1 MCMRS
6 FHLFLQKRN
15 RNLQKNNQTNKTIR
29 FSSCFPSCFWRR
41 CWLQRNVPSTSLFVG
56 WCVCAAC
63 RSWTECSIS
72 WPGRVSSTPVCWQ
85 QNSLCSQKHT
95 ALWAS
100 SSTQDYYTSVMSCE
114 VFIVFATTY
123 FLMFFS
129 TLYILW
135 FYAEKCY
142 HHWCR
147 GFRTGCCTPAA
158 KLWHSG
164 KDPHLAWSLV
174 PSPLIVI
181 K

>member
-1 MCMRS
+1 MCEFFS
-6 FHLFLQKRN
+6 PFPTKKEQKSPKE
-15 RNLQKNNQTNKTIR
+15 QQTNKTIR
-29 FSSCFPSCFWRR
+29 FFSFFPSCFWRR
-41 CWLQRNVPSTSLFVG
+41 CWLQRNVPSTSLFGG

-100 SSTQDYYTSVMSCE
+100 SSTQDYYTSVLSCE

-123 FLMFFS
+123 FLMPFS

-135 FYAEKCY
+135 FL
-142 HHWCR
+142 CR
-147 GFRTGCCTPAA
+147 KMLSSSVPGLQDWLLHASCKT
-158 KLWHSG
+158 
-164 KDPHLAWSLV
+164 LALR
-174 PSPLIVI
+174 
-181 K
+181 